1 MSVCIGCREWN
12 RMLLRGFIKKYLLVL
27 EFFCATF
34 ADGGLSDLG
43 APESRLDDPPLGIS
57 LIVTIG
63 GTRG

>member
-1 MSVCIGCREWN
+1 
-12 RMLLRGFIKKYLLVL
+12 MLLRGFIKKYLLVL

>member
-1 MSVCIGCREWN
+1 MYALGVGSGTGCSSGGLSKSTSWYWN
-12 RMLLRGFIKKYLLVL
+12 
-27 EFFCATF
+27 FFCATF

>member
-1 MSVCIGCREWN
+1 MEQDALPGVYQKVPLGTGI
-12 RMLLRGFIKKYLLVL
+12 
-27 EFFCATF
+27 FFCATF